1 MDQPNTVFT
10 PVGNHSVAEKVVL
23 QFEELIIHGVLRE
36 GMRLP
41 AERELA
47 GIMEVSRDKLREA
60 MAILEQAELIIS
72 RKGDGTYIA
81 ALTGSALSPAML
93 ALCSRHPKVF
103 TDYLEFR
110 RHIEAFVSKL
120 AAKRA
125 TDTDKKMIQACLDQ
139 QRMALDNNDREAALK
154 ADIAFHA
161 SISDAAH
168 NSIVTHNITSIHDL
182 TEAGIFYN
190 REAMREVQDADETLL
205 LQHHAIADAI
215 FKGSPKEAVAASN
228 AHLDYV
234 ANAVQQTLKQ
244 IKRAEI
250 ADQRFSIMQASK
262 GKK

>member
-1 MDQPNTVFT
+1 MDQPSKVFS
-10 PVGNHSVAEKVVL
+10 PVGNHSVAERVVS
-23 QFEELIIHGVLRE
+23 QFEELIITGILRE

-47 GIMEVSRDKLREA
+47 AIMGVSRDKLREA
-60 MAILEQAELIIS
+60 MTILEQAELITS
-72 RKGDGTYIA
+72 RKGDGTYIDT
-81 ALTGSALSPAML
+81 LSGTALSPAML
-93 ALCSRHPKVF
+93 ALCSRHPQVF

-110 RHIEAFVSKL
+110 RHIEGFVSEL

-125 TDTDKKMIQACLDQ
+125 TETDKKMIQACLDQ
-139 QRMALDNNDREAALK
+139 QRIALDNNDREAALK

-168 NSIVTHNITSIHDL
+168 NAIVTHNITSIHDL

-205 LQHHAIADAI
+205 SQHYAIADAI
-215 FKGSPKEAVAASN
+215 FQGLPEDAVAASN

-234 ANAVQQTLKQ
+234 ANAVQQTLKK
-244 IKRAEI
+244 IKRTEI
-250 ADQRFSIMQASK
+250 ADQRLSMMQASK
-262 GKK
+262 GKR